1 MGKADHYLLQQFL
14 DGRCSEEERR
24 QVAILLE
31 TPEGK
36 AILDELMRRREMM
49 AWDYPPEENEAMQEL
64 VLRKQT
70 DMQQR
75 IAVHESGQP
84 LKATRTIN
92 WRKSLRYAAIWG
104 GLMMLSGLALWKSGK
119 RRTDIHYVEMS
130 NPNGIPARHV
140 LPDSSVVY
148 LAAGSRLKYPDT
160 YPQTGRSI
168 ELHGEA
174 FFDVKQDKSHPFTIL
189 SGTILTRVLGTS
201 FRITAYDGKE
211 QEVIVATGKVSVST
225 VHKETVTELAMLTAG
240 RKITYHPETG
250 KVVPGVADISHME
263 QWIAGDLLLAEMTMG
278 EVTTILER
286 RYGVTFRF
294 VNTNAA
300 KHMVSGTFSAASS
313 LTEVLDML
321 GFVGKF
327 SYRLSADGKICTIQ

>member
-31 TPEGK
+31 TPEGR

-49 AWDYPPEENEAMQEL
+49 AWDYPPEENEEMQEL
-64 VLRKQT
+64 LRRRQQE
-70 DMQQR
+70 MQQR
-75 IAVHESGQP
+75 IAVHEGKRS
-84 LKATRTIN
+84 RTID

-104 GLMMLSGLALWKSGK
+104 GLMILSGLALWKSGK
-119 RRTDIHYVEMS
+119 GRTDIHYVEMT
-130 NPNGIPARHV
+130 NPNGVPARHV
-140 LPDSSVVY
+140 LPDSTVVY

-168 ELHGEA
+168 ELQGEA
-174 FFDVKQDKSHPFTIL
+174 FFDVKQDKAHPFTIL
-189 SGTILTRVLGTS
+189 TGTMLTRVLGTS

-211 QEVIVATGKVSVST
+211 QEVIVATGKVSVSM
-225 VHKETVTELAMLTAG
+225 VQQEKVTELAQLTAG
-240 RKITYHPETG
+240 RKITYHPATG
-250 KVVPGVADISHME
+250 EAVPGMADISHME
-263 QWIAGDLLLAEMTMG
+263 QWMAGDLMLADMTMG
-278 EVTTILER
+278 EVATILER

-294 VNTNAA
+294 ANTNAA

-313 LTEVLDML
+313 LMEVLDML